1 MIVNPPQKISI
12 ALKPNPNDEPSSV
25 AKSPQKAPRKRP
37 PKKTKKAPLG
47 KTESNLVGGGTSEL
61 KTEQQVTPV
70 PPVKPEV
77 SRMINPPGNFFVQS
91 KQILPV
97 ISEFQQQTPAR
108 EPATTATITAVD
120 ENHKNELIKKLL
132 NAKKLSVDEKKTGTV
147 KPLDTGIS
155 GRPVTSVTEQE
166 LKSIGIS
173 LKHQEH
179 LSSMSPAKSDDTS
192 SIKSGGS
199 TQPSTPTSGFP
210 PDPVSSS
217 GSLMTV
223 VPPSSQV
230 QPMETDTAVKT
241 EPGITVKTE
250 PSSTDSNSSVTV
262 KTESKEQEDVKTEQS
277 KADKEKSRKRKNSQE
292 KSKPAKKRKKPDGDS
307 HTALSQLAPIKLAEA
322 PIRSRFRYVIYFLFI
337 RIRVFQVKI
346 EGLQNGN

>member
-61 KTEQQVTPV
+61 KTEQEVTPV

-97 ISEFQQQTPAR
+97 ISEFQQQTPAQK
-108 EPATTATITAVD
+108 PATITAVD

-147 KPLDTGIS
+147 KPLDTGMS

-210 PDPVSSS
+210 PEPVSSS

-230 QPMETDTAVKT
+230 QHMETDTAVKT
-241 EPGITVKTE
+241 EPGVNVKTE

-262 KTESKEQEDVKTEQS
+262 KTELKEQEDVKTEQS
-277 KADKEKSRKRKNSQE
+277 KAEKEKSRKRKNSQE

-322 PIRSRFRYVIYFLFI
+322 PIRSRLDMLSMFYLY
-337 RIRVFQVKI
+337 
-346 EGLQNGN
+346 E

>member
-12 ALKPNPNDEPSSV
+12 ALKPNPNEEPSSV

-37 PKKTKKAPLG
+37 PKKTKKAPVG

-61 KTEQQVTPV
+61 KTEQQVTSV

-97 ISEFQQQTPAR
+97 ISEFQQQTPAQKS
-108 EPATTATITAVD
+108 ATITAVD
-120 ENHKNELIKKLL
+120 ENHKNELIKKLV
-132 NAKKLSVDEKKTGTV
+132 NAKKLIVDEKKTGTV
-147 KPLDTGIS
+147 KPLDTGMG

-210 PDPVSSS
+210 PEPVTSS

-230 QPMETDTAVKT
+230 QPMETDKAVKT
-241 EPGITVKTE
+241 EPGIAVKTE
-250 PSSTDSNSSVTV
+250 PSSTDSNPSDTV
-262 KTESKEQEDVKTEQS
+262 KTESKEPEDVKTEQS
-277 KADKEKSRKRKNSQE
+277 KAEKEKSRKRKNSQE
-292 KSKPAKKRKKPDGDS
+292 KSKPAKKRKKPDGDG

-322 PIRSRFRYVIYFLFI
+322 PIRSRFRYLCFIYTNRSIL
-337 RIRVFQVKI
+337 
-346 EGLQNGN
+346 L